1 MAKVGFWLKGAR
13 GKLAGSVLAKSPT
26 GTIIREN
33 KVGANPKTMSQ
44 AIQRACFATASKTSV
59 ALKEV
64 VESSFDGAKNGEESR
79 RAFMTLA
86 VEMLKAQYMQGSKS
100 LHLLG
105 KKSNMQVPNILQ
117 VSKGNLGAI
126 ELEDGFIYDTIDY
139 LGILKGNVG
148 EVPDCLLFSDFR
160 AKYPMAKAGSQLTF
174 VWGQNATEN
183 DPTTFRW
190 HYARLVIN
198 PNIKDSDVF
207 IDSENFKIPATAIVT
222 SKTEGFETLDD
233 DGSILFSESNFMD
246 IQNNQGLIF
255 WAFYNNSETSGQGL
269 IISNY
274 ENGEW
279 EHTSS
284 FTQCV
289 NKIYDNTPAIES
301 YMKIAKAA
309 DATSDYYTEQAEP
322 VDEGNV
328 SYDSLNQALQGV
340 IRSQGYQPK
349 TLNLESTNSYG
360 PIPEGNI
367 VEITLSENQGV
378 SALSNTIKV
387 LNGETAVPN
396 VWVRRI
402 NSSMVAVSFPIAFG
416 TEQSVNINITFDVAF
431 QYQSE
436 WENMGFRT
444 TIQKVQG

>member
-13 GKLAGSVLAKSPT
+13 GKLAGSVLANSPK

-59 ALKEV
+59 ALKAI
-64 VESSFDGAKNGEESR
+64 VESAFDGARNGEESR
-79 RAFMTLA
+79 RAFVALA
-86 VEMLKAQYMQGSKS
+86 TQALKAQYLNGTRT
-100 LHLLG
+100 LHLVG
-105 KKSNMQVPNILQ
+105 KKSNLEVPNILQ
-117 VSKGNLGAI
+117 VSKGDLGKI
-126 ELEDGFIYDTIDY
+126 ELKDGYKLEDKDY
-139 LGILKGNVG
+139 LTILSGAT
-148 EVPDCLLFSDFR
+148 SDNGGLTFGQFR
-160 AKYPMAKAGSQLTF
+160 AKYPAAKQGSQLTF
-174 VWGQNATEN
+174 VWGEISDDENAT
-183 DPTTFRW
+183 FHW
-190 HYARLVIN
+190 KYARIVLN
-198 PNIKDSDVF
+198 PNIKDNDLIVDLNG
-207 IDSENFKIPATAIVT
+207 ICIPATSIVT
-222 SKTEGFETLDD
+222 AKTEGFAANEETGEIGLEDL
-233 DGSILFSESNFMD
+233 SFMALTGD
-246 IQNNQGLIF
+246 KTEMK
-255 WAFYNNSETSGQGL
+255 WSFYNDPLTSGQAL

-279 EHTSS
+279 KHTSS
-284 FTQCV
+284 FTQCKLT
-289 NKIYDNTPAIES
+289 NDNAPAIES
-301 YMKIAKAA
+301 YMNIAKAA

-322 VDEGNV
+322 VHEGNV
-328 SYDSLNQALQGV
+328 SYDSLNQALQGI

-349 TLNLESTNSYG
+349 TLNLEGSNTYG

-367 VEITLSENQGV
+367 VEITLNENVGV

-416 TEQSVNINITFDVAF
+416 TEQSANINITFDVAF
-431 QYQSE
+431 QDQSA

>member
-13 GKLAGSVLAKSPT
+13 GKLAGSVLANSPT

-59 ALKEV
+59 ALKAIV
-64 VESSFDGAKNGEESR
+64 DSAFDGAKNGEESR
-79 RAFMTLA
+79 RAFVALA
-86 VEMLKAQYMQGSKS
+86 TQALKAQYVNGSRS

-105 KKSNMQVPNILQ
+105 KKAVIEVPNILQ
-117 VSKGNLGAI
+117 VSKGNLGNI
-126 ELEDGFIYDTIDY
+126 ELKDGMSYDGDDY
-139 LGILKGNVG
+139 IKIISASTNAEIGGLTFGT
-148 EVPDCLLFSDFR
+148 FR
-160 AKYPMAKAGSQLTF
+160 QKYPAAKPGSQLTF
-174 VWGQNATEN
+174 VWGENGTEG
-183 DPTTFRW
+183 DPSTFRW
-190 HYARLVIN
+190 KYARFVIS
-198 PNIKDSDVF
+198 PNIQDSDVF
-207 IDSENFKIPATAIVT
+207 IESANQMIPATAIVT
-222 SKTEGFETLDD
+222 SKTEGFEHIDEN
-233 DGSILFSESNFMD
+233 GSILLDDTTNLIIFSANDETNFCFWNDAD
-246 IQNNQGLIF
+246 I
-255 WAFYNNSETSGQGL
+255 SGQAL

-279 EHTSS
+279 LHTSS
-284 FTQCV
+284 FTQCTLT
-289 NKIYDNTPAIES
+289 NDNAPAIES
-301 YMKIAKAA
+301 YMNIAKVA

-328 SYDSLNQALQGV
+328 SYDSLNQALQGI

-349 TLNLESTNSYG
+349 TLNLESSNTYG

-367 VEITLSENQGV
+367 VEITLNENVGV

-416 TEQSVNINITFDVAF
+416 SEQSANINITFDVAF
-431 QYQSE
+431 QYQSA

>member
-13 GKLAGSVLAKSPT
+13 GKLAGSVLANSPT

-59 ALKEV
+59 ALKAI
-64 VESSFDGAKNGEESR
+64 VESSFDGAKNGEDSR
-79 RAFMTLA
+79 RAFVALA
-86 VEMLKAQYMQGSKS
+86 TQMLKAQYLNGTRT
-100 LHLLG
+100 LHLVG
-105 KKSNMQVPNILQ
+105 KKSNLEVPNILQ
-117 VSKGNLGAI
+117 VSKGDLGKI
-126 ELEDGFIYDTIDY
+126 ELKDGYTLEGKDY
-139 LGILKGNVG
+139 LTILGG
-148 EVPDCLLFSDFR
+148 TTTDGGLTFGQFR
-160 AKYPMAKAGSQLTF
+160 AKYPAAKPGSQLTF
-174 VWGQNATEN
+174 VWGEISDDENA
-183 DPTTFRW
+183 TFRW
-190 HYARLVIN
+190 KYARIVLN
-198 PNIKDSDVF
+198 PNIKDSDLIINQEDVC
-207 IDSENFKIPATAIVT
+207 IPATAIV
-222 SKTEGFETLDD
+222 SAKTEGFKANEDTGEIGLDD
-233 DGSILFSESNFMD
+233 LSFMALTG
-246 IQNNQGLIF
+246 NKTEMK
-255 WAFYNNSETSGQGL
+255 WSFYNDKLMSGQAL

-279 EHTSS
+279 LHTSS
-284 FTQCV
+284 FTQCMLT
-289 NKIYDNTPAIES
+289 NDNTPAIES
-301 YMKIAKAA
+301 YMNIAKAA
-309 DATSDYYTEQAEP
+309 EATSDYYTEQAEP

-328 SYDSLNQALQGV
+328 SYDSLNQALQGI

-349 TLNLESTNSYG
+349 TLNLESSNTYG

-367 VEITLSENQGV
+367 VEITLNENVGV
-378 SALSNTIKV
+378 SALANTIKV

-416 TEQSVNINITFDVAF
+416 SEQSANINITFDVAF
-431 QYQSE
+431 QYQSA

>member
-13 GKLAGSVLAKSPT
+13 GKLAGSVLANSPT

-44 AIQRACFATASKTSV
+44 AVQRACFATASKTSV
-59 ALKEV
+59 ALKAV
-64 VESSFDGAKNGEESR
+64 VESAFDGARNGEESR
-79 RAFMTLA
+79 RAFVALA
-86 VEMLKAQYMQGSKS
+86 TQALKAQYLNGAKT
-100 LHLLG
+100 LHLVG
-105 KKSNMQVPNILQ
+105 KKSVLEVPNILQ
-117 VSKGNLGAI
+117 VSKGNLGKI
-126 ELEDGFIYDTIDY
+126 ELKDGYILEGKDY
-139 LGILKGNVG
+139 LTILGGAPSEDNG
-148 EVPDCLLFSDFR
+148 LTFGQFR
-160 AKYPMAKAGSQLTF
+160 AKYPAAKPGSQLTF
-174 VWGQNATEN
+174 VWGEYSEDENAT
-183 DPTTFRW
+183 FSW
-190 HYARLVIN
+190 KYARIVLN
-198 PNIKDSDVF
+198 PNIKDSDLIV
-207 IDSENFKIPATAIVT
+207 DRDGLCIPATSIVT
-222 SKTEGFETLDD
+222 SKTEGFLANEETGNISLDD
-233 DGSILFSESNFMD
+233 LSYMAITGD
-246 IQNNQGLIF
+246 QNEMK
-255 WAFYNNSETSGQGL
+255 WSFYNDPLMSGQAL

-279 EHTSS
+279 VHTSS
-284 FTQCV
+284 FTQCKLT
-289 NKIYDNTPAIES
+289 NDNTPAIES
-301 YMKIAKAA
+301 YMNIAKAA

-328 SYDSLNQALQGV
+328 SYDSLNQALQGI

-349 TLNLESTNSYG
+349 TLNLESSNTYG

-367 VEITLSENQGV
+367 VEITLNENVGV

-416 TEQSVNINITFDVAF
+416 SETSANINITFDVAF
-431 QYQSE
+431 QYQSD